1 MLNEKEEEGD
11 RPYIRQL
18 GDAGRLL
25 ADLFHQETVSRREL
39 AVLNINKD
47 LRDILLDSPV
57 DDWLFGRDLEDKVKQ
72 SKSLVQIKPPSII
85 ATRSTHGREAVSTA
99 LPDQLWRKTAVPKS
113 SRKEASTAGP
123 TRAEREISPMNTEV
137 GETAGR
143 LKLFYANWYKI
154 TSDKHVLSWIK
165 GVRIPFFKKPR
176 QSHIPKEPKWSPT
189 ELCEIENNIKKCL
202 STGALKKVRPV
213 KDQFLSNIF
222 VTPKPDGS
230 QRLIL
235 NLKSLNDYIS
245 VSHFKLEEH
254 KIVNACFPIDV
265 FILLVNVLPSTLAR
279 AALMEGVAMTLLTP
293 P

>member
-1 MLNEKEEEGD
+1 M
-11 RPYIRQL
+11 
-18 GDAGRLL
+18 
-25 ADLFHQETVSRREL
+25 
-39 AVLNINKD
+39 VLK
-47 LRDILLDSPV
+47 LKTPMQGPQDSPV
-57 DDWLFGRDLEDKVKQ
+57 DDWLFGRDLEDRVKQ
-72 SKSLVQIKPPSII
+72 SKSLVQISKELRDHKQPSSSTARALNSQSLPRSSQLEMIDISVPTTFPGRCHRYPGDLQVAAKII
-85 ATRSTHGREAVSTA
+85 SNRNEVYEWAASTA
-99 LPDQLWRKTAVPKS
+99 LPDQLWRKTAVPTS

-143 LKLFYANWYKI
+143 LKLFYANWCKI

-165 GVRIPFFKKPR
+165 KPR
-176 QSHIPKEPKWSPT
+176 PSHIPKEPKCSPT
-189 ELCEIENNIKKCL
+189 ELGEIENNIKKCL
-202 STGALKKVRPV
+202 STGALKKVRPL

-254 KIVNACFPIDV
+254 K
-265 FILLVNVLPSTLAR
+265 TLESSLHANHY
-279 AALMEGVAMTLLTP
+279 L
-293 P
+293 